1 MTAAAVHF
9 FTEAE
14 PAANRLAAALG
25 IACAPVTVHR
35 FPDGESLVRVHESA
49 PTALLYR
56 SLDNP
61 DAKLVELLLAA
72 AALRDRGARRVMQ
85 VAPYLCYM
93 RQDTAFNPGEAVSQR
108 VIGGLLASA
117 FDGVL
122 TVDPHLHRTRVLSDV
137 IPDIPAIA
145 VTAAPLLAAAIDPAQ
160 RPVLA
165 GPDSESRQWVGEVA
179 RLAGLEFVIGAKQR
193 RGDRDVSV
201 TFADT
206 LDIAGR
212 PVVLVDDLVSSG
224 RTLIE
229 AAQALLAAGAARVD
243 ALAVHCLASQD
254 DIAAMHAGGI
264 SSLRTTD
271 TVGGPTSEICVA
283 PLLAGAIKNEGWTV
297 GAA

>member
-1 MTAAAVHF
+1 MTAAAIHF
-9 FTEAE
+9 FAEAKAE
-14 PAANRLAAALG
+14 ANRLAAALG
-25 IACAPVTVHR
+25 TTCAPVAVRR
-35 FPDGESLVRVHESA
+35 FPDGESLVRVGETA

-72 AALRDRGARRVMQ
+72 AALRDRGAQRVML

-93 RQDTAFNPGEAVSQR
+93 RQDTAFRPGEAVSQR
-108 VIGGLLASA
+108 VIGRLLADA

-122 TVDPHLHRTRVLSDV
+122 TVDPHLHRIHALSEV
-137 IPDIPAIA
+137 IPGIPAIA
-145 VTAAPLLAAAIDPAQ
+145 VSAAPLLAAAIDPAQ

-179 RLAGLEFVIGAKQR
+179 RFAGLPFVIGTKLR

-206 LDIAGR
+206 REIEGR
-212 PVVLVDDLVSSG
+212 PAVLVDDLVSSG

-229 AAQALLAAGAARVD
+229 AAGALHEAGAARVE
-243 ALAVHCLASQD
+243 AMAVHCLASAED
-254 DIAAMHAGGI
+254 LAAMRAGRI
-264 SSLRTTD
+264 SSLRATD
-271 TVGGPTSEICVA
+271 TVPGPTSEICVA
-283 PLLAGAIKNEGWTV
+283 PLLAGAIKNEGWT
-297 GAA
+297 